1 MGGFWSRSGPNPFT
15 INVLQRLARVRHI
28 GGVKTPPTETMPLS
42 GTNATVTWRRS
53 ARARRITLRI
63 DATNAQV
70 IVTLPMRA
78 GQAAGRALL
87 AKNADW
93 VADRLAAI
101 PDRLL
106 LTDGASVVL
115 DGVAHPI
122 RHVPGG
128 RGGAWVA
135 DGALHVSGDAAFLPR
150 RAADFLR
157 GEARRRFGAQALA
170 KAEAAGLRIKRVTV
184 KDTRTR
190 WGSCSPDGVL
200 MFCWRLIMAPP
211 HVQDYVVAHEVAHLR
226 HMNHGADFWALAESL
241 SPHRDLATA
250 WLHQEGAGLLRI
262 G

>member
-1 MGGFWSRSGPNPFT
+1 M
-15 INVLQRLARVRHI
+15 RHR

-53 ARARRITLRI
+53 PRARRVTLRI

-70 IVTLPMRA
+70 IITLPMRT

-93 VADRLAAI
+93 VANRLAAI
-101 PDRLL
+101 PERLKL
-106 LTDGASVVL
+106 VEGAAVLL

-128 RGGAWVA
+128 RGGAWLA
-135 DGALHVSGDAAFLPR
+135 DGVLHVSGDEAFMAR
-150 RAADFLR
+150 RAADFLKA
-157 GEARRRFGAQALA
+157 EAKRRFGAQALA

-200 MFCWRLIMAPP
+200 MFCWRLVMAPP

-226 HMNHGADFWALAESL
+226 HMNHGPHFWALAESL
-241 SPHRDLATA
+241 SPHKDQAVA
-250 WLHQEGAGLLRI
+250 WLSQEGTGLQRV